1 MSDKAAL
8 VVLDKNQSSI
18 STIEPSLESAL
29 EELGFTGRPLPEELG
44 LDTFLKAK
52 PEDATRSL
60 RPKREE
66 KEKEIEEITSANL
79 HSTFILPK
87 PPDIPN
93 LFFFFCL

>member
-1 MSDKAAL
+1 LSDKAAL

-60 RPKREE
+60 LPQREE
-66 KEKEIEEITSANL
+66 KEKEIEEITSANH
-79 HSTFILPK
+79 HSSLIH
-87 PPDIPN
+87 PN
-93 LFFFFCL
+93 LPTNP